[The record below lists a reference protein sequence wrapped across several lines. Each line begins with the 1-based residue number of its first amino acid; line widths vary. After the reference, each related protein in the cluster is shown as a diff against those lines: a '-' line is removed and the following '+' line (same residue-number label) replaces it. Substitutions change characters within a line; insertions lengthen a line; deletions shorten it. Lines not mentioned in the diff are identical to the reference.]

1 MKIPFTFLAITA
13 LFAFSPSAFS
23 QAKGDPE
30 FRDFVGSNGKTIQ
43 AILVDKSDEK
53 AKAILKMK
61 NGQRVVIDYD
71 KLSAGDQDFVK
82 KWSKERAVFLE
93 QCVGLTVRELLELR
107 GYESFT
113 FRLDN
118 NSMIV
123 EGKLNGHPA
132 KFLIDTG
139 AHASVLHVQSARNM
153 DCTVGEMDQKIRG
166 IGGEAPAAW
175 ADVSEI
181 RLGESVIRNQRL
193 LSADLMKDRPE
204 GSRQMEDA
212 IFGAEFLTQLRAV
225 ISYKEGRIFLRP
237 DLAGGDG
244 EVEKVPEFRL
254 FKTSNGKTYKGNVSE
269 KSRSAVKIV
278 TEDGN
283 ESQISISSLSEADQE
298 YIDDWSP
305 QRATFLK
312 YCRGLT
318 VEDLLELRSYESF
331 EYERRGNHIY
341 VDGLL
346 NETDTTFMIDT
357 GAQTTVLHI
366 NTARETGCEVGPLDQ
381 VIYGVGGEAPAA
393 ITKVKLIKLGTADIT
408 NRSLISADLFKDQSG
423 KPEFGA
429 IFGAD
434 FMRELNGVITYRESR
449 IFLRQD

>member
-1 MKIPFTFLAITA
+1 M
-13 LFAFSPSAFS
+13 
-23 QAKGDPE
+23 
-30 FRDFVGSNGKTIQ
+30 
-43 AILVDKSDEK
+43 
-53 AKAILKMK
+53 
-61 NGQRVVIDYD
+61 
-71 KLSAGDQDFVK
+71 
-82 KWSKERAVFLE
+82 
-93 QCVGLTVRELLELR
+93 
-107 GYESFT
+107 
-113 FRLDN
+113 
-118 NSMIV
+118 
-123 EGKLNGHPA
+123 
-132 KFLIDTG
+132 
-139 AHASVLHVQSARNM
+139 
-153 DCTVGEMDQKIRG
+153 
-166 IGGEAPAAW
+166 
-175 ADVSEI
+175 
-181 RLGESVIRNQRL
+181 
-193 LSADLMKDRPE
+193 
-204 GSRQMEDA
+204 
-212 IFGAEFLTQLRAV
+212 
-225 ISYKEGRIFLRP
+225 
-237 DLAGGDG
+237 AGGDG

-254 FKTSNGKTYKGNVSE
+254 FKTLNGKTYKGNVSE